1 MGPTNHARSLPL
13 RHLAIAHNMARPPS
27 VTVTTVL
34 DMYRQRARALER
46 FVRRL
51 LGNADEAVEVSQEA
65 FLRVYAAE
73 VGGRTEVSEALL
85 YTVAKNL
92 ALSELRKRTSRATD
106 AMGDLAD
113 SGVEAPGMNPEQIAS
128 QRQMIDAVEIA
139 MTRMPPK
146 CLEVFRLRKLDDLS
160 HAEIAHRLNIST
172 KTVERHITHALQL
185 CHEALADR
193 SLPGGLQVDPRRGG
207 GPR

>member
-1 MGPTNHARSLPL
+1 
-13 RHLAIAHNMARPPS
+13 
-27 VTVTTVL
+27 
-34 DMYRQRARALER
+34 MYRQRARALER

-128 QRQMIDAVEIA
+128 QRQMIDAVETA

-146 CLEVFRLRKLDDLS
+146 CLEVFRLRKLEDLS
-160 HAEIAHRLNIST
+160 HTEIADRLNIST
-172 KTVERHITHALQL
+172 KTVERHITHALQM
-185 CHEALADR
+185 CHAALAER
-193 SLPGGLQVDPRRGG
+193 SPSGRARPDQQIGR